1 MDSVRGKLVVD
12 TSVSI
17 DDAKKKLTELQAYLD
32 KLTVPKGLQDKFS
45 DLAKPMLKE
54 LDKIQDRL
62 SRGIETRGD
71 LGNFDK
77 SQRTLTS
84 LYEVLDGV
92 IKKIEEVGPA
102 LYENLSA
109 PEIENLKTQI
119 EGVRTSLT
127 SIGAATPQL
136 ETLQKKFGQ
145 TSNYSDALKNSVED
159 FVSALSGGD
168 MTAAQEALQKLGSY
182 AARYQGATTGNKK
195 GWVDAYQEATVAAQ
209 AYQNNIESLERQ
221 IESLQVDLEQQQK
234 TLQEEAARGFEQA
247 ADAARDSGSAMLEN
261 GAAVRESEMA
271 LQGITAQVDSFLS
284 RATSIATVS
293 GAFLLLKKA
302 VRSAYEDVKEL
313 DAAMNSIAVVTDF
326 TTQELWKQVDV
337 YAELAQKM
345 GVSLVGVYDVQKLYY
360 QQGRDAA
367 DVAILTA
374 ETLKFARIA
383 EMDYAE
389 ATDAMTVAINAFKLE
404 ASDASRVV
412 DVYSQ
417 LAARAAV
424 DQNELANAMSKVASM
439 AASVGMSLETTSA
452 FLAQIIESTRESA
465 ETSGTALKTVL
476 ARFGEV
482 KELIDTGKT
491 EGTTDEGEA
500 IDVNKIDTALKAIGV
515 RLTDE
520 QGQMRA
526 LDQVLI
532 ETAQKWDSLDSMT
545 QRYLATMAAGSR
557 QQSRFIA
564 LMSDSERLVSLLG
577 EAYNSAGAG
586 EKQYEKTQESLETKL
601 NNLHTAWTEFTT
613 SIADSNLIK
622 GAVDLLTQI
631 LNTANAITDAFGS
644 LSGAVKLAI
653 GSFALFKV
661 GQKGI
666 GALKN
671 QAVNVL
677 SALQGNVSPEDAVG
691 NTAKFAAKG
700 KEAAEA
706 FKAGFASVKDAVKF
720 NPVGDKKLWRE
731 AYAEGYEIGKKKIEG
746 QIEAEQQWQKVAS
759 TQQEVEWS
767 KETVRAYQQGMEE
780 GAAEEG
786 AKNATKRTIMA
797 AQDQYENSH
806 GLARVVYAYKLGFA
820 KGESEGRGFTAGL
833 AAGTKELGS
842 LIAKTAKQAW
852 GAISAFFGTAAGLLG
867 WVGIGVAI
875 GTAVAKL
882 VQYNSAEERA
892 ARNAEKIQKVIDE
905 INDQL
910 SEINQEI
917 SDLESKENLT
927 AAEKTRLN
935 YLKKQTEELEKQKKI
950 ESENLARNNLDV
962 RGKNKITTRREYNE
976 DTGDFGVVS
985 YSSKVE
991 SGEDRAAYYRQQGAD
1006 AEKAL
1011 ANLDVNAADY
1021 EDKYQRLKFIL
1032 EESNDEIQKD
1042 FDLLYENASY
1052 LSDEEMASFFRNAEY
1067 LGTSLE
1073 ALAQAAPDTYNEIGN
1088 LKDSGQLSAQAIEE
1102 LAKQNSTLA
1111 IYLAETKD
1119 GAEGLVKALNKAT
1132 TATKEFNKVQNYKDA
1147 AEEVKTMKK
1156 SINAV
1161 GDAIKSIYENGYADI
1176 DKISTI
1182 ANDEA
1187 FADLDSFENFLDII
1201 SSAGTNDIPQVT
1213 DAWETLLDEYMSSD
1227 GVLTGLN
1234 ENTKA
1239 LYLNM
1244 LKNSGVINAQEVVD
1258 NRLSLAQAQV
1268 AANSQDAA
1276 NAFNGQRLASI
1287 QVKEGLEELAAQYG
1301 TTSEA
1306 VAYFVVKQKIA
1317 NASALNTAAGR
1328 KELKLLM
1335 ESLGIAAE
1343 AIEKYNK
1350 YIVEGNRQNSL
1361 ASTYRLKENA
1371 AIASGNTALA
1381 ESYAAL
1387 AQSAENVAKSQFHW
1401 AQKGIESEL
1410 DKISTKVT
1418 VGAQVDPTQFKS
1430 STKSSSDTEKE
1441 IQKLSE
1447 LYNAKKRIAE
1457 IEEELADL
1465 EREREGLV
1473 DYDSILKNE
1482 EEYIRLLKEKK
1493 KATQQIINQN
1503 EQLRVEKLQQAD
1515 KAWAKYY
1522 NIDPNSHELKLT
1534 QAYYKAIVNP
1544 KASKTVAEMLN
1555 NFKDWVEEYDDIV
1568 ELSRDEENVLAET
1581 NNLLKERWELY
1592 RDNYIDIINEL
1603 ASFYEDAQQDIIDA
1617 QKDAYDEMK
1626 KLDDNYLE
1634 ELKKNIE
1641 ARRNARDRENSI
1653 QDITDKQ
1660 KRLNM
1665 LMRDTSGR
1673 NAGEIADLQK
1683 EIQDAQQDLIDED
1696 TDRLIE
1702 ALEAANEE
1710 QQDRWDEQIDL
1721 MEKQLEADKK
1731 NGEFI
1736 RMAEEEFAK
1745 GPQHVRDLF
1754 EEFYSASGQYSGAEI
1769 LKKMDE
1775 LVANLGTAFK
1785 YFNGENPME
1794 GTLGTS
1800 DTSTPGI
1807 SGAPANKGGG
1817 ASGGKGGTGGSNGTG
1832 KAYNAAV
1839 SRYGAAPTGKPNL
1852 KQGSSGNSV
1861 KWLQYFL
1868 NQAIG
1873 AGLNIDGKF
1882 GSKTYAALRQFQTK
1896 ANLKL
1901 KDGIVGPET
1910 AAAFKRYATGGYVD
1924 YTGPAWV
1931 DGSPTKPEAILS
1943 AKDTQNFIQLKQ
1955 LIATMVDRIGM
1966 NNSAFDLQ
1974 SATGNTCTIYVNV
1987 DQLASDYD
1995 VDDMVNRV
2003 KQEIMNSTS
2012 YRNINL
2018 INRRR

>member
-12 TSVSI
+12 TSISI

-45 DLAKPMLKE
+45 GLAKPMLKE

-62 SRGIETRGD
+62 NRGIETRGD

-119 EGVRTSLT
+119 EGIRTSLT

-145 TSNYSDALKNSVED
+145 TSNYSDALKNSVEN

-195 GWVDAYQEATVAAQ
+195 GWVDAYQEATVAVQ

-221 IESLQVDLEQQQK
+221 IESLQADLEQQKK
-234 TLQEEAARGFEQA
+234 TLQEEAAKGFEQA

-271 LQGITAQVDSFLS
+271 LQGITSQVDSFLS
-284 RATSIATVS
+284 RITSITTIS
-293 GAFLLLKKA
+293 GAFLLLKKS

-313 DAAMNSIAVVTDF
+313 DAAMNSIAIVTDF
-326 TTQELWKQVDV
+326 TTKELWKQVDV
-337 YAELAQKM
+337 YTKLAQEI

-367 DVAILTA
+367 DVATLTT

-424 DQNELANAMSKVASM
+424 NQNELANAMSKVASM

-452 FLAQIIESTRESA
+452 FLTKIIESTRESA

-482 KELIDTGKT
+482 KKLIDTGKT

-500 IDVNKIDTALKAIGV
+500 VDVNKIDTALKAIGV

-532 ETAQKWDSLDSMT
+532 ETAQKWDNLDSMT

-564 LMSDSERLVSLLG
+564 LMSDSERLVKLLG

-586 EKQYEKTQESLETKL
+586 ERQYEKTQESLETKL

-613 SIADSNLIK
+613 SITDSNLIK

-631 LNTANAITDAFGS
+631 LNTVNAITDAFGPF
-644 LSGAVKLAI
+644 SGAVKLAA

-671 QAVNVL
+671 QAVNIL

-720 NPVGDKKLWRE
+720 DPVGDKKLWRK
-731 AYAEGYEIGKKKIEG
+731 AYAEGYEIGKKRIEG

-767 KETVRAYQQGMEE
+767 KETVKAYQQGMEE

-786 AKNATKRTIMA
+786 AKNATMRTIMA

-806 GLARVVYAYKLGFA
+806 GLARIVYAYKLGFA
-820 KGESEGRGFTAGL
+820 KGENEGRGFTAGL

-842 LIAKTAKQAW
+842 LIAKIAKQAW
-852 GAISAFFGTAAGLLG
+852 GAISAFFGTTAGLLG

-875 GTAVAKL
+875 SAAVAKL
-882 VQYNSAEERA
+882 VQYNSAEEKS
-892 ARNAEKIQKVIDE
+892 ARNAEKIQEVLDG

-917 SDLESKENLT
+917 ADLESKENLT

-950 ESENLARNNLDV
+950 EAENLARNNLDV

-976 DTGDFGVVS
+976 DTGDFSVVS
-985 YSSKVE
+985 YSAKAE

-1052 LSDEEMASFFRNAEY
+1052 LNDEEMTSFFRDAEY

-1102 LAKQNSTLA
+1102 LAKQDSTLA

-1119 GAEGLVKALNKAT
+1119 GAEGLVRSLNKAT

-1176 DKISTI
+1176 DKISAI

-1201 SSAGTNDIPQVT
+1201 SSAGTNDIPKVT
-1213 DAWETLLDEYMSSD
+1213 NAWETLLNEYMSSD

-1244 LKNSGVINAQEVVD
+1244 LKNSGVINAQEVVT
-1258 NRLSLAQAQV
+1258 NRLALAEV
-1268 AANSQDAA
+1268 KLAAESEDVTKV
-1276 NAFNGQRLASI
+1276 FNGTNTTSKQVQDSLNTLA
-1287 QVKEGLEELAAQYG
+1287 KKYG
-1301 TTSEA
+1301 TTTEA
-1306 VAYFVVKQKIA
+1306 LGYFIVQNKIA
-1317 NASALNTAAGR
+1317 NAATLNTYASREELRLLLISLGVTTDAISAYYNNIERASNLRKKALTANSDDVAQSYRTAADNLEKAAKERIEKALNQ
-1328 KELKLLM
+1328 
-1335 ESLGIAAE
+1335 
-1343 AIEKYNK
+1343 
-1350 YIVEGNRQNSL
+1350 V
-1361 ASTYRLKENA
+1361 
-1371 AIASGNTALA
+1371 
-1381 ESYAAL
+1381 
-1387 AQSAENVAKSQFHW
+1387 
-1401 AQKGIESEL
+1401 
-1410 DKISTKVT
+1410 STKIT
-1418 VGAQVDPTQFKS
+1418 VGAQVNPTQFKS

-1465 EREREGLV
+1465 ERERDGLV

-1522 NIDPNSHELKLT
+1522 NIDPNSNELKLT

-1568 ELSRDEENVLAET
+1568 ELSREEENVLAET

-1603 ASFYEDAQQDIIDA
+1603 ASFYEDAQRDIIDA

-1626 KLDDNYLE
+1626 ELDDNYLE

-1673 NAGEIADLQK
+1673 NASEIADLQK
-1683 EIQDAQQDLIDED
+1683 EIQDAQQNLIDED
-1696 TDRLIE
+1696 TDRIIE

-1775 LVANLGTAFK
+1775 LVAKLGTAFK

-1794 GTLGTS
+1794 GALGTS

-1807 SGAPANKGGG
+1807 SGAPANKGGT
-1817 ASGGKGGTGGSNGTG
+1817 SGGKGGASGGGSSGTG

-1839 SRYGAAPTGKPNL
+1839 SKYGAAPTGKPNL

-1882 GSKTYAALRQFQTK
+1882 GSKTYAALRQFQNK

-1901 KDGIVGPET
+1901 IDGIVGPET

-1955 LIATMVDRIGM
+1955 LIAAMMDRIGM
-1966 NNSAFDLQ
+1966 NNSAFGLQ
-1974 SATGNTCTIYVNV
+1974 SAAGNTCTIYVNV

-1995 VDDMVNRV
+1995 VDDMINRV

>member
-234 TLQEEAARGFEQA
+234 TLQEEAAKGFEQA

-284 RATSIATVS
+284 RVTSIATVS
-293 GAFLLLKKA
+293 GAFLLLKKT

-367 DVAILTA
+367 DVATLTA

-452 FLAQIIESTRESA
+452 FLTQIIESTRESA

-482 KELIDTGKT
+482 KKLIDTGKT

-500 IDVNKIDTALKAIGV
+500 VDINKIDTALKAIGV

-613 SIADSNLIK
+613 SITDSNLIK

-631 LNTANAITDAFGS
+631 LNIANAITDAFGS
-644 LSGAVKLAI
+644 FSGAVKLAV

-671 QAVNVL
+671 QAVNIL

-720 NPVGDKKLWRE
+720 DPAGNKKLWRE

-797 AQDQYENSH
+797 AQEQYENSR

-820 KGESEGRGFTAGL
+820 KGENEGRGFTAGL
-833 AAGTKELGS
+833 AAGTKELGT
-842 LIAKTAKQAW
+842 LIKQRITGAVGIVRAVFSTAV
-852 GAISAFFGTAAGLLG
+852 GSLLG
-867 WVGIGVAI
+867 WTGIAVAI
-875 GTAVAKL
+875 GLIVAKIIEF
-882 VQYNSAEERA
+882 NSAEAVA

-962 RGKNKITTRREYNE
+962 REKNKITTRREYNE
-976 DTGDFGVVS
+976 DTGDFNVVS
-985 YSSKVE
+985 YSSKAN

-1052 LSDEEMASFFRNAEY
+1052 LTDEEMTSFFRNAEY

-1102 LAKQNSTLA
+1102 LAKQNSALA
-1111 IYLAETKD
+1111 IYLVETKD
-1119 GAEGLVKALNKAT
+1119 GAEGLVRALNKAT

-1234 ENTKA
+1234 KNTKA

-1244 LKNSGVINAQEVVD
+1244 LKNSGVINAQEVVT
-1258 NRLSLAQAQV
+1258 NRLALAEV
-1268 AANSQDAA
+1268 KLAAESEDVTKV
-1276 NAFNGQRLASI
+1276 FNGTNTSSKQVQDSLNALA
-1287 QVKEGLEELAAQYG
+1287 KKYG
-1301 TTSEA
+1301 TTTEA
-1306 VAYFVVKQKIA
+1306 LGYFIVQNKIA
-1317 NASALNTAAGR
+1317 NATTLNTYASREELRLLLISLGVTTDAISAYYNNIERASNLRKKALTANSDDVAQSYRTAADNLEKAAKERIEKALNQ
-1328 KELKLLM
+1328 
-1335 ESLGIAAE
+1335 
-1343 AIEKYNK
+1343 
-1350 YIVEGNRQNSL
+1350 V
-1361 ASTYRLKENA
+1361 
-1371 AIASGNTALA
+1371 
-1381 ESYAAL
+1381 
-1387 AQSAENVAKSQFHW
+1387 
-1401 AQKGIESEL
+1401 
-1410 DKISTKVT
+1410 STKVT
-1418 VGAQVDPTQFKS
+1418 VGAQVNPTQFKS

-1482 EEYIRLLKEKK
+1482 EKYIRLLKEKK

-1544 KASKTVAEMLN
+1544 KASKAVAEMLN

-1568 ELSRDEENVLAET
+1568 ELSREEENVLAET

-1603 ASFYEDAQQDIIDA
+1603 ASFYEDAQRDIIDA

-1702 ALEAANEE
+1702 ALEAANKE

-1807 SGAPANKGGG
+1807 SGAPANKGGTSGGRGG
-1817 ASGGKGGTGGSNGTG
+1817 ASGGGSNGTG

-1839 SRYGAAPTGKPNL
+1839 SKYGAAPTGKPNL

-1868 NQAIG
+1868 NQAVG

-1882 GSKTYAALRQFQTK
+1882 GSKTYAALRQFQNK

>member
-234 TLQEEAARGFEQA
+234 TLQEEAAKGFEQA

-367 DVAILTA
+367 DVATLTA

-452 FLAQIIESTRESA
+452 FLTQIIESTRESA

-482 KELIDTGKT
+482 KKLIDTGKT

-500 IDVNKIDTALKAIGV
+500 VDVNKIDTALKTIGV

-564 LMSDSERLVSLLG
+564 LMSDSERLVKLLG

-644 LSGAVKLAI
+644 LSGAVKLAV

-671 QAVNVL
+671 QAVNIL

-720 NPVGDKKLWRE
+720 DPAGNKKLWRE
-731 AYAEGYEIGKKKIEG
+731 AYAEGYEIGKKRIEG

-797 AQDQYENSH
+797 AQEQYENSR

-820 KGESEGRGFTAGL
+820 KGENEGRGFTAGL

-852 GAISAFFGTAAGLLG
+852 GGIQAFFGTAAGLLG

-875 GTAVAKL
+875 GAAVAKL
-882 VQYNSAEERA
+882 VQYNSAEEKA
-892 ARNAEKIQKVIDE
+892 ARNAEKIQDILDG

-962 RGKNKITTRREYNE
+962 REKNKITTRREYNE
-976 DTGDFGVVS
+976 NTGDFDIVS
-985 YSSKVE
+985 YSSKAE

-1052 LSDEEMASFFRNAEY
+1052 LTDEEMTSFFRNAEY

-1102 LAKQNSTLA
+1102 LAKQNSALA

-1244 LKNSGVINAQEVVD
+1244 LKNSGVINAQEVVT
-1258 NRLSLAQAQV
+1258 NRLALAEV
-1268 AANSQDAA
+1268 KLAAESEDVTKV
-1276 NAFNGQRLASI
+1276 FNGTNTTSKQVQDSLNALA
-1287 QVKEGLEELAAQYG
+1287 KKYG
-1301 TTSEA
+1301 TTTEA
-1306 VAYFVVKQKIA
+1306 LGYFIVQNKIVNATTLNTYASREELRLLLISLGVTTDAISAYYNNIERASNLRKKALTANSDDVAQSYRTAADNLEKAAKERIEK
-1317 NASALNTAAGR
+1317 ALNQ
-1328 KELKLLM
+1328 
-1335 ESLGIAAE
+1335 
-1343 AIEKYNK
+1343 
-1350 YIVEGNRQNSL
+1350 V
-1361 ASTYRLKENA
+1361 
-1371 AIASGNTALA
+1371 
-1381 ESYAAL
+1381 
-1387 AQSAENVAKSQFHW
+1387 
-1401 AQKGIESEL
+1401 
-1410 DKISTKVT
+1410 STKVT
-1418 VGAQVDPTQFKS
+1418 VGAQVNPTQFKS

-1544 KASKTVAEMLN
+1544 KASKAVAEMLN

-1568 ELSRDEENVLAET
+1568 ELSREEENVLAET

-1603 ASFYEDAQQDIIDA
+1603 ASFYEDAQRDIIDA

-1673 NAGEIADLQK
+1673 NASEIADLQK

-1710 QQDRWDEQIDL
+1710 QQERWDEQIDL

-1807 SGAPANKGGG
+1807 SGAPANKGGTSGGRGG
-1817 ASGGKGGTGGSNGTG
+1817 ASGGGSNGTG

-1839 SRYGAAPTGKPNL
+1839 SKYGAAPTGKPNL

-1868 NQAIG
+1868 NQAVG

-1882 GSKTYAALRQFQTK
+1882 GSKTYAALRQFQNK

>member
-12 TSVSI
+12 TSISI

-62 SRGIETRGD
+62 NRGIETRGD

-109 PEIENLKTQI
+109 PEIENLRTQI
-119 EGVRTSLT
+119 EGIRASLT

-145 TSNYSDALKNSVED
+145 TSNYSDALKKSVED

-195 GWVDAYQEATVAAQ
+195 GWVDAYQEATVAVQ

-221 IESLQVDLEQQQK
+221 IESLQADLEQQKK
-234 TLQEEAARGFEQA
+234 TLQEEAAKGFEQA

-271 LQGITAQVDSFLS
+271 LQGITSQVDSFLS
-284 RATSIATVS
+284 RITSITTIS
-293 GAFLLLKKA
+293 GAFLLLKKS

-313 DAAMNSIAVVTDF
+313 DAAMNSIAIVTDF
-326 TTQELWKQVDV
+326 TTKELWKQVDV
-337 YAELAQKM
+337 YTKLAQEI

-367 DVAILTA
+367 DVATLTT

-424 DQNELANAMSKVASM
+424 NQNELANAMSKVASM

-452 FLAQIIESTRESA
+452 FLTKIIESTRESA

-482 KELIDTGKT
+482 KKLIDTGKT

-500 IDVNKIDTALKAIGV
+500 VDVNKIDTALKAIGV

-564 LMSDSERLVSLLG
+564 LMSDSERLAKLLG

-613 SIADSNLIK
+613 SITDSNLIK

-631 LNTANAITDAFGS
+631 LNTVNAITDAFGP
-644 LSGAVKLAI
+644 LSGAVKLAA

-671 QAVNVL
+671 QAVNIL

-746 QIEAEQQWQKVAS
+746 QIEAERQWQKVAS

-780 GAAEEG
+780 GAVEEG
-786 AKNATKRTIMA
+786 TKNATKRTIMA
-797 AQDQYENSH
+797 AQEQYENSR
-806 GLARVVYAYKLGFA
+806 GMARVVYAYKLGFA
-820 KGESEGRGFTAGL
+820 KGENEGRGFTAGL

-842 LIAKTAKQAW
+842 LIAKIAKQAW
-852 GAISAFFGTAAGLLG
+852 GGIQAFFGTAAGLLG

-875 GTAVAKL
+875 SAAVAKL
-882 VQYNSAEERA
+882 VQYNSAEEKA
-892 ARNAEKIQKVIDE
+892 ARNAEKIQEVLDG

-917 SDLESKENLT
+917 ADLEGKEKLT

-976 DTGDFGVVS
+976 DTGDFSVVS
-985 YSSKVE
+985 YSSKAE

-1052 LSDEEMASFFRNAEY
+1052 LNDEEMTSFFRDAEY

-1073 ALAQAAPDTYNEIGN
+1073 ALAQAAPDTYNEIVN

-1102 LAKQNSTLA
+1102 LAKQDSTLA

-1119 GAEGLVKALNKAT
+1119 GAEGLVRSLNKAT

-1176 DKISTI
+1176 DKISAI

-1201 SSAGTNDIPQVT
+1201 SSAGTNDIPKVT

-1244 LKNSGVINAQEVVD
+1244 LKNSGVINAQEVVT
-1258 NRLSLAQAQV
+1258 NRLALAEV
-1268 AANSQDAA
+1268 KLAAESEDVTKV
-1276 NAFNGQRLASI
+1276 FNGTNTTSKQVQDSLNALA
-1287 QVKEGLEELAAQYG
+1287 KKYG
-1301 TTSEA
+1301 TTTEA
-1306 VAYFVVKQKIA
+1306 LGYFIVQNKIA
-1317 NASALNTAAGR
+1317 NATTLNTYASREELRLLLISLGVTTDAISAYYNNIERASNLRKKALTANSDDVAQSYRTAADNLEKAAKERIEKALNQ
-1328 KELKLLM
+1328 
-1335 ESLGIAAE
+1335 
-1343 AIEKYNK
+1343 
-1350 YIVEGNRQNSL
+1350 V
-1361 ASTYRLKENA
+1361 
-1371 AIASGNTALA
+1371 
-1381 ESYAAL
+1381 
-1387 AQSAENVAKSQFHW
+1387 
-1401 AQKGIESEL
+1401 
-1410 DKISTKVT
+1410 STKVT
-1418 VGAQVDPTQFKS
+1418 VGAQVNPTQFKS

-1465 EREREGLV
+1465 ERERDGLV
-1473 DYDSILKNE
+1473 DYNSILKNE

-1568 ELSRDEENVLAET
+1568 ELSREEENVLAET

-1626 KLDDNYLE
+1626 ELDDNYLE

-1673 NAGEIADLQK
+1673 NASEIADLQK

-1721 MEKQLEADKK
+1721 MEKQLEAGKK

-1736 RMAEEEFAK
+1736 RMAEEEFAR

-1775 LVANLGTAFK
+1775 LVAKLGTAFK

-1794 GTLGTS
+1794 GALGTS

-1807 SGAPANKGGG
+1807 SGAPANKGGTSGDKGG
-1817 ASGGKGGTGGSNGTG
+1817 ASGGGSSGTG

-1839 SRYGAAPTGKPNL
+1839 SKYGAAPTGKPNL

-1882 GSKTYAALRQFQTK
+1882 GSKTYAALRQFQNK

-1901 KDGIVGPET
+1901 IDGIVGPET

-1955 LIATMVDRIGM
+1955 LIAAMMDRIGM
-1966 NNSAFDLQ
+1966 NNSAFGLQ
-1974 SATGNTCTIYVNV
+1974 SAAGNTCTIYVNV

>member
-234 TLQEEAARGFEQA
+234 TLQEEAAKGFEQA

-367 DVAILTA
+367 DVATLTA

-452 FLAQIIESTRESA
+452 FLTQIIESTRESA

-482 KELIDTGKT
+482 KKLIDTGKT

-500 IDVNKIDTALKAIGV
+500 VDVNKIDTALKTIGV

-564 LMSDSERLVSLLG
+564 LMSDSERLVKLLG

-644 LSGAVKLAI
+644 LSGAVKLAV

-671 QAVNVL
+671 QAVNIL

-720 NPVGDKKLWRE
+720 DPAGNKKLWRE
-731 AYAEGYEIGKKKIEG
+731 AYAEGYEIGKKRIEG

-797 AQDQYENSH
+797 AQEQYENSR

-820 KGESEGRGFTAGL
+820 KGENEGRGFTAGL

-852 GAISAFFGTAAGLLG
+852 GGIQAFFGTAAGLLG

-875 GTAVAKL
+875 GAAVAKL
-882 VQYNSAEERA
+882 VQYNSAEEKA
-892 ARNAEKIQKVIDE
+892 ARNAEKIQDILDG

-962 RGKNKITTRREYNE
+962 REKNKITTRREYNE
-976 DTGDFGVVS
+976 NTGDFDIVS
-985 YSSKVE
+985 YSSKAE

-1052 LSDEEMASFFRNAEY
+1052 LTDEEMTSFFRNAEY

-1102 LAKQNSTLA
+1102 LAKQNSALA

-1244 LKNSGVINAQEVVD
+1244 LKNSGVINAQEVVT
-1258 NRLSLAQAQV
+1258 NRLALAEV
-1268 AANSQDAA
+1268 KLAAESEDVTKV
-1276 NAFNGQRLASI
+1276 FNGTNTTSKQVQDSLNALA
-1287 QVKEGLEELAAQYG
+1287 KKYG
-1301 TTSEA
+1301 TTTEA
-1306 VAYFVVKQKIA
+1306 LGYFIVQNKIA
-1317 NASALNTAAGR
+1317 NATTLNTYASREELRLLLISLGVTTDAISAYYNNIERASNLRKKALTANSDDVAQSYRTAADNLEKAAKERIEKALNQ
-1328 KELKLLM
+1328 
-1335 ESLGIAAE
+1335 
-1343 AIEKYNK
+1343 
-1350 YIVEGNRQNSL
+1350 V
-1361 ASTYRLKENA
+1361 
-1371 AIASGNTALA
+1371 
-1381 ESYAAL
+1381 
-1387 AQSAENVAKSQFHW
+1387 
-1401 AQKGIESEL
+1401 
-1410 DKISTKVT
+1410 STKVT
-1418 VGAQVDPTQFKS
+1418 VGAQVNPTQFKS

-1544 KASKTVAEMLN
+1544 KASKAVAEMLN

-1568 ELSRDEENVLAET
+1568 ELSREEENVLAET

-1603 ASFYEDAQQDIIDA
+1603 ASFYEDAQRDIIDA

-1673 NAGEIADLQK
+1673 NASEIADLQK

-1710 QQDRWDEQIDL
+1710 QQERWDEQIDL

-1807 SGAPANKGGG
+1807 SGAPANKGGTSGGRGG
-1817 ASGGKGGTGGSNGTG
+1817 ASGGGSNGTG

-1839 SRYGAAPTGKPNL
+1839 SKYGAAPTGKPNL

-1868 NQAIG
+1868 NQAVG

-1882 GSKTYAALRQFQTK
+1882 GSKTYAALRQFQNK

>member
-92 IKKIEEVGPA
+92 IKKIEEVGPT

-234 TLQEEAARGFEQA
+234 TLQEEAAKGFEQA

-367 DVAILTA
+367 DVATLTA

-452 FLAQIIESTRESA
+452 FLTQIIESTRESA

-482 KELIDTGKT
+482 KKLIDTGKT

-500 IDVNKIDTALKAIGV
+500 VDVNKIDTALKAIGV

-564 LMSDSERLVSLLG
+564 LMSDSERLVKLLG

-644 LSGAVKLAI
+644 LSGAVKLAV

-671 QAVNVL
+671 QAVNIL

-720 NPVGDKKLWRE
+720 DSAGNKKLWRE

-797 AQDQYENSH
+797 AQEQYENSR

-820 KGESEGRGFTAGL
+820 KGENEGRGFTAGL

-852 GAISAFFGTAAGLLG
+852 GGIQAFFGTAAGLLG

-875 GTAVAKL
+875 SVAVAKL

-892 ARNAEKIQKVIDE
+892 ARNAKKIQDVLDG

-962 RGKNKITTRREYNE
+962 REKNKITTRREYNE
-976 DTGDFGVVS
+976 NTGDFNVVS
-985 YSSKVE
+985 YSSKAN

-1052 LSDEEMASFFRNAEY
+1052 LTDEEMTSFFRNAEY

-1102 LAKQNSTLA
+1102 LAKQNSALA

-1119 GAEGLVKALNKAT
+1119 GAEGLVRALNKAT

-1244 LKNSGVINAQEVVD
+1244 LKNSGVINAQEVVT
-1258 NRLSLAQAQV
+1258 NRLALAEV
-1268 AANSQDAA
+1268 KLAAESEDVTKV
-1276 NAFNGQRLASI
+1276 FNGTNTSSKQVQDSLNALA
-1287 QVKEGLEELAAQYG
+1287 KKYG
-1301 TTSEA
+1301 TTTEA
-1306 VAYFVVKQKIA
+1306 LGYFIVQNKIA
-1317 NASALNTAAGR
+1317 NATTLNTYASREELRLLLISLGVTTDAISAYYNNIERASNLRKKALTANSDDVAQSYRTAADNLEKAAKERIEKALNQ
-1328 KELKLLM
+1328 
-1335 ESLGIAAE
+1335 
-1343 AIEKYNK
+1343 
-1350 YIVEGNRQNSL
+1350 V
-1361 ASTYRLKENA
+1361 
-1371 AIASGNTALA
+1371 
-1381 ESYAAL
+1381 
-1387 AQSAENVAKSQFHW
+1387 
-1401 AQKGIESEL
+1401 
-1410 DKISTKVT
+1410 STKVT
-1418 VGAQVDPTQFKS
+1418 VGAQVNPTQFKS

-1447 LYNAKKRIAE
+1447 LYNVKKRIAE

-1544 KASKTVAEMLN
+1544 KASKAVAEMLN

-1568 ELSRDEENVLAET
+1568 ELSREEENVLAET

-1603 ASFYEDAQQDIIDA
+1603 ASFYEDAQRDIIDA

-1702 ALEAANEE
+1702 ALEAANKE

-1807 SGAPANKGGG
+1807 SGAPANKGGTSGGRGG
-1817 ASGGKGGTGGSNGTG
+1817 ASGGGSNGTG

-1839 SRYGAAPTGKPNL
+1839 SKYGAAPTGKPNL

-1868 NQAIG
+1868 NQAVG

-1882 GSKTYAALRQFQTK
+1882 GSKTYAALRQFQNK

>member
-92 IKKIEEVGPA
+92 IKKIEEVGPT

-221 IESLQVDLEQQQK
+221 IESLQIDLEQQQK
-234 TLQEEAARGFEQA
+234 TLQEEAAKGFEQA

-367 DVAILTA
+367 DVATLTA

-452 FLAQIIESTRESA
+452 FLTQIIESTRESA

-482 KELIDTGKT
+482 KKLIDTGKT

-500 IDVNKIDTALKAIGV
+500 VDVNKIDTALKAIGV

-564 LMSDSERLVSLLG
+564 LMSDSERLVKLLG

-644 LSGAVKLAI
+644 LSGAVKLAV

-671 QAVNVL
+671 QAVNIL

-720 NPVGDKKLWRE
+720 DSAGNKKLWRE

-797 AQDQYENSH
+797 AQEQYENSR

-820 KGESEGRGFTAGL
+820 KGENEGRGFTAGL

-852 GAISAFFGTAAGLLG
+852 GGIQAFFGTAAGLLG

-875 GTAVAKL
+875 SVAVAKL

-892 ARNAEKIQKVIDE
+892 ARNAKKIQDVLDG

-962 RGKNKITTRREYNE
+962 REKNKITTRREYNE
-976 DTGDFGVVS
+976 DTGDFNVVS
-985 YSSKVE
+985 YSSKAN

-1052 LSDEEMASFFRNAEY
+1052 LTDEEMTSFFRNAEY

-1102 LAKQNSTLA
+1102 LAKQNSALA

-1119 GAEGLVKALNKAT
+1119 GAEGLVRALNKAT

-1234 ENTKA
+1234 KNTKA

-1244 LKNSGVINAQEVVD
+1244 LKNSGVINAQEVVT
-1258 NRLSLAQAQV
+1258 NRLALAEV
-1268 AANSQDAA
+1268 KLAAESEDVTKV
-1276 NAFNGQRLASI
+1276 FNGTNTSSKQVQDSLNALA
-1287 QVKEGLEELAAQYG
+1287 KKYG
-1301 TTSEA
+1301 TTTEA
-1306 VAYFVVKQKIA
+1306 LGYFIVQNKIA
-1317 NASALNTAAGR
+1317 NATTLNTYASREELRLLLISLGVTTDTISAYYNNIERASNLRKKALTANSDDVAQSYRTAADNLEKAAKERIEKALNQ
-1328 KELKLLM
+1328 
-1335 ESLGIAAE
+1335 
-1343 AIEKYNK
+1343 
-1350 YIVEGNRQNSL
+1350 V
-1361 ASTYRLKENA
+1361 
-1371 AIASGNTALA
+1371 
-1381 ESYAAL
+1381 
-1387 AQSAENVAKSQFHW
+1387 
-1401 AQKGIESEL
+1401 
-1410 DKISTKVT
+1410 STKVT

-1544 KASKTVAEMLN
+1544 KASKAVAEMLN

-1568 ELSRDEENVLAET
+1568 ELSREEENVLAET

-1603 ASFYEDAQQDIIDA
+1603 ASFYEDAQRDIIDA

-1702 ALEAANEE
+1702 ALEAANKE

-1807 SGAPANKGGG
+1807 SGAPANKGGTSGGRGG
-1817 ASGGKGGTGGSNGTG
+1817 ASGGGSNGTG

-1839 SRYGAAPTGKPNL
+1839 SKYGAAPTGKPNL

-1868 NQAIG
+1868 NQAVG

-1882 GSKTYAALRQFQTK
+1882 GSKTYAALRQFQNK

>member
-1 MDSVRGKLVVD
+1 
-12 TSVSI
+12 
-17 DDAKKKLTELQAYLD
+17 
-32 KLTVPKGLQDKFS
+32 
-45 DLAKPMLKE
+45 
-54 LDKIQDRL
+54 
-62 SRGIETRGD
+62 
-71 LGNFDK
+71 
-77 SQRTLTS
+77 
-84 LYEVLDGV
+84 
-92 IKKIEEVGPA
+92 
-102 LYENLSA
+102 
-109 PEIENLKTQI
+109 
-119 EGVRTSLT
+119 
-127 SIGAATPQL
+127 
-136 ETLQKKFGQ
+136 
-145 TSNYSDALKNSVED
+145 
-159 FVSALSGGD
+159 
-168 MTAAQEALQKLGSY
+168 
-182 AARYQGATTGNKK
+182 
-195 GWVDAYQEATVAAQ
+195 
-209 AYQNNIESLERQ
+209 
-221 IESLQVDLEQQQK
+221 
-234 TLQEEAARGFEQA
+234 
-247 ADAARDSGSAMLEN
+247 
-261 GAAVRESEMA
+261 
-271 LQGITAQVDSFLS
+271 
-284 RATSIATVS
+284 
-293 GAFLLLKKA
+293 
-302 VRSAYEDVKEL
+302 
-313 DAAMNSIAVVTDF
+313 
-326 TTQELWKQVDV
+326 
-337 YAELAQKM
+337 
-345 GVSLVGVYDVQKLYY
+345 
-360 QQGRDAA
+360 
-367 DVAILTA
+367 
-374 ETLKFARIA
+374 
-383 EMDYAE
+383 
-389 ATDAMTVAINAFKLE
+389 
-404 ASDASRVV
+404 
-412 DVYSQ
+412 
-417 LAARAAV
+417 
-424 DQNELANAMSKVASM
+424 
-439 AASVGMSLETTSA
+439 
-452 FLAQIIESTRESA
+452 
-465 ETSGTALKTVL
+465 
-476 ARFGEV
+476 
-482 KELIDTGKT
+482 
-491 EGTTDEGEA
+491 
-500 IDVNKIDTALKAIGV
+500 
-515 RLTDE
+515 
-520 QGQMRA
+520 
-526 LDQVLI
+526 
-532 ETAQKWDSLDSMT
+532 
-545 QRYLATMAAGSR
+545 
-557 QQSRFIA
+557 
-564 LMSDSERLVSLLG
+564 MSDSERLVNLLG

-586 EKQYEKTQESLETKL
+586 ERQYEKTQESLETKL
-601 NNLHTAWTEFTT
+601 NNLRTAWTEFTT

-631 LNTANAITDAFGS
+631 LNTVNAITDAFGPF
-644 LSGAVKLAI
+644 SGAVKLAA

-671 QAVNVL
+671 QAVNIL

-720 NPVGDKKLWRE
+720 DPVGDKKLWRE
-731 AYAEGYEIGKKKIEG
+731 AYAEGYEIGKKRIKG
-746 QIEAEQQWQKVAS
+746 QIEAERQWQKVAS

-797 AQDQYENSH
+797 AQEQYENSR
-806 GLARVVYAYKLGFA
+806 GMARVVYAYKLGFA
-820 KGESEGRGFTAGL
+820 KGENEGKGFTAGL
-833 AAGTKELGS
+833 AAGTKELGT
-842 LIAKTAKQAW
+842 LIKQKITDAIGIVRAVFSTAV
-852 GAISAFFGTAAGLLG
+852 GSLLG
-867 WVGIGVAI
+867 WTGIAVVI
-875 GTAVAKL
+875 ELIVAKIIKA
-882 VQYNSAEERA
+882 NSAEAVA

-962 RGKNKITTRREYNE
+962 REKNKITTRREYNE
-976 DTGDFGVVS
+976 DTGDFDVVS
-985 YSSKVE
+985 YSSKAK

-1052 LSDEEMASFFRNAEY
+1052 LTDEEITSFFRNAEY

-1102 LAKQNSTLA
+1102 LAKQDSTLA

-1119 GAEGLVKALNKAT
+1119 GAEGLVRALNKAT

-1176 DKISTI
+1176 DKISAI

-1201 SSAGTNDIPQVT
+1201 SSAGTNDIPKVT
-1213 DAWETLLDEYMSSD
+1213 NAWETLLDEYMSSD

-1244 LKNSGVINAQEVVD
+1244 LKNSGVINAQEVVT
-1258 NRLSLAQAQV
+1258 NRLALAEV
-1268 AANSQDAA
+1268 KLAAESEDVTKV
-1276 NAFNGQRLASI
+1276 FNGTNTTSKQVQDSLNALA
-1287 QVKEGLEELAAQYG
+1287 KKYG
-1301 TTSEA
+1301 TTTEA
-1306 VAYFVVKQKIA
+1306 LGYFIVQNKIA
-1317 NASALNTAAGR
+1317 NAATLNTYASREELRLLLISLGVTTDAISAYYNNIERASNLRKKALTANSDDVAQSYRTAADNLEKAAKERIEKALNQ
-1328 KELKLLM
+1328 
-1335 ESLGIAAE
+1335 
-1343 AIEKYNK
+1343 
-1350 YIVEGNRQNSL
+1350 V
-1361 ASTYRLKENA
+1361 
-1371 AIASGNTALA
+1371 
-1381 ESYAAL
+1381 
-1387 AQSAENVAKSQFHW
+1387 
-1401 AQKGIESEL
+1401 
-1410 DKISTKVT
+1410 STKIT
-1418 VGAQVDPTQFKS
+1418 VGAQVNPTQFKS

-1465 EREREGLV
+1465 ERERDGLV

-1568 ELSRDEENVLAET
+1568 ELSRDEENILAET

-1603 ASFYEDAQQDIIDA
+1603 ASFYEDAQQDIIEA

-1673 NAGEIADLQK
+1673 NASEIADLQK
-1683 EIQDAQQDLIDED
+1683 EIQDAQQSLIDED

-1775 LVANLGTAFK
+1775 LVAKLGTAFK

-1794 GTLGTS
+1794 GALGTS

-1807 SGAPANKGGG
+1807 SGAPANKGGT
-1817 ASGGKGGTGGSNGTG
+1817 SGGKGGASGGGSSGTG

-1839 SRYGAAPTGKPNL
+1839 SKYGAAPTGKPNL

-1882 GSKTYAALRQFQTK
+1882 GSKTYAALRQFQNR

-1901 KDGIVGPET
+1901 IDGIVGPET

-1955 LIATMVDRIGM
+1955 LIAAMMDRIGM
-1966 NNSAFDLQ
+1966 NNSAFGLQ
-1974 SATGNTCTIYVNV
+1974 SAAGNTCTIYVNV

>member
-234 TLQEEAARGFEQA
+234 TLQEEAAKGFEQA

-367 DVAILTA
+367 DVATLTA

-452 FLAQIIESTRESA
+452 FLTQIIESTRESA

-482 KELIDTGKT
+482 KKLIDTGKT

-500 IDVNKIDTALKAIGV
+500 VDVNKIDTALKTIGV

-564 LMSDSERLVSLLG
+564 LMSDSERLVKLLG

-644 LSGAVKLAI
+644 LSGAVKLAV

-671 QAVNVL
+671 QAVNIL

-720 NPVGDKKLWRE
+720 DPAGNKKLWRE

-797 AQDQYENSH
+797 AQEQYENSR

-820 KGESEGRGFTAGL
+820 KGENEGRGFTAGL

-852 GAISAFFGTAAGLLG
+852 GGIQAFFGTAAGLLG

-875 GTAVAKL
+875 SVAVAKL

-892 ARNAEKIQKVIDE
+892 ARNAKKIQDVLDG

-935 YLKKQTEELEKQKKI
+935 YLKKQTEELERQKEI

-962 RGKNKITTRREYNE
+962 REKNKITTRREYNE
-976 DTGDFGVVS
+976 NTGDFNVVS
-985 YSSKVE
+985 YSSKAE

-1052 LSDEEMASFFRNAEY
+1052 LTDEEMTSFFRNAEY

-1102 LAKQNSTLA
+1102 LAKQNSALA
-1111 IYLAETKD
+1111 IYLTETED
-1119 GAEGLVKALNKAT
+1119 GAEGLVRALNKAT

-1234 ENTKA
+1234 KNTKA

-1244 LKNSGVINAQEVVD
+1244 LKNSGVINAQEVVT
-1258 NRLSLAQAQV
+1258 NRLALAEV
-1268 AANSQDAA
+1268 KLAAESEDVTKV
-1276 NAFNGQRLASI
+1276 FNGTNTSSKQVQDSLNALA
-1287 QVKEGLEELAAQYG
+1287 KKYG
-1301 TTSEA
+1301 TTTEA
-1306 VAYFVVKQKIA
+1306 LGYFIVQNKIA
-1317 NASALNTAAGR
+1317 NATTLNTYASREELRLLLISLGVTTDAISAYYNNIERASNLRKKALTANSDDVAQSYRTAADNLEKAAKERIEKALNQ
-1328 KELKLLM
+1328 
-1335 ESLGIAAE
+1335 
-1343 AIEKYNK
+1343 
-1350 YIVEGNRQNSL
+1350 V
-1361 ASTYRLKENA
+1361 
-1371 AIASGNTALA
+1371 
-1381 ESYAAL
+1381 
-1387 AQSAENVAKSQFHW
+1387 
-1401 AQKGIESEL
+1401 
-1410 DKISTKVT
+1410 STKVT
-1418 VGAQVDPTQFKS
+1418 VGAQVNPTQFKS

-1522 NIDPNSHELKLT
+1522 NIDPNSHELRLT

-1544 KASKTVAEMLN
+1544 KASKAVAEMLN

-1568 ELSRDEENVLAET
+1568 ELSREEENVLAET

-1603 ASFYEDAQQDIIDA
+1603 ASFYEDAQRDIIDA

-1702 ALEAANEE
+1702 ALEAANKE

-1736 RMAEEEFAK
+1736 RMVEEEFAK

-1807 SGAPANKGGG
+1807 SGAPANKGGTSGGRGG
-1817 ASGGKGGTGGSNGTG
+1817 ASGGGSNGTG

-1839 SRYGAAPTGKPNL
+1839 SKYGAAPTGKPNL

-1868 NQAIG
+1868 NQAVG

-1882 GSKTYAALRQFQTK
+1882 GSKTYAALRQFQNK

>member
-1 MDSVRGKLVVD
+1 
-12 TSVSI
+12 
-17 DDAKKKLTELQAYLD
+17 
-32 KLTVPKGLQDKFS
+32 
-45 DLAKPMLKE
+45 
-54 LDKIQDRL
+54 
-62 SRGIETRGD
+62 
-71 LGNFDK
+71 
-77 SQRTLTS
+77 
-84 LYEVLDGV
+84 
-92 IKKIEEVGPA
+92 
-102 LYENLSA
+102 
-109 PEIENLKTQI
+109 
-119 EGVRTSLT
+119 
-127 SIGAATPQL
+127 
-136 ETLQKKFGQ
+136 
-145 TSNYSDALKNSVED
+145 
-159 FVSALSGGD
+159 
-168 MTAAQEALQKLGSY
+168 
-182 AARYQGATTGNKK
+182 
-195 GWVDAYQEATVAAQ
+195 
-209 AYQNNIESLERQ
+209 
-221 IESLQVDLEQQQK
+221 
-234 TLQEEAARGFEQA
+234 
-247 ADAARDSGSAMLEN
+247 
-261 GAAVRESEMA
+261 
-271 LQGITAQVDSFLS
+271 
-284 RATSIATVS
+284 
-293 GAFLLLKKA
+293 
-302 VRSAYEDVKEL
+302 
-313 DAAMNSIAVVTDF
+313 
-326 TTQELWKQVDV
+326 
-337 YAELAQKM
+337 
-345 GVSLVGVYDVQKLYY
+345 
-360 QQGRDAA
+360 
-367 DVAILTA
+367 
-374 ETLKFARIA
+374 
-383 EMDYAE
+383 
-389 ATDAMTVAINAFKLE
+389 
-404 ASDASRVV
+404 
-412 DVYSQ
+412 
-417 LAARAAV
+417 
-424 DQNELANAMSKVASM
+424 
-439 AASVGMSLETTSA
+439 
-452 FLAQIIESTRESA
+452 
-465 ETSGTALKTVL
+465 
-476 ARFGEV
+476 
-482 KELIDTGKT
+482 
-491 EGTTDEGEA
+491 
-500 IDVNKIDTALKAIGV
+500 
-515 RLTDE
+515 
-520 QGQMRA
+520 
-526 LDQVLI
+526 
-532 ETAQKWDSLDSMT
+532 
-545 QRYLATMAAGSR
+545 
-557 QQSRFIA
+557 
-564 LMSDSERLVSLLG
+564 MSDSERLAKLLG

-613 SIADSNLIK
+613 SITDSNLIK

-631 LNTANAITDAFGS
+631 LNTVNAITDAFGPF
-644 LSGAVKLAI
+644 SGAVKLAA

-671 QAVNVL
+671 QAVNIL
-677 SALQGNVSPEDAVG
+677 SALQGNVSPEDAIG

-731 AYAEGYEIGKKKIEG
+731 AYAEGYEIGKKRIEG
-746 QIEAEQQWQKVAS
+746 QIEAERQWQKVAS

-797 AQDQYENSH
+797 AQEQYENSR

-820 KGESEGRGFTAGL
+820 KGENEGRGFTAGL

-842 LIAKTAKQAW
+842 LIAKIAKQAW
-852 GAISAFFGTAAGLLG
+852 GGIQAFFGTAAGLLG

-875 GTAVAKL
+875 SAAVAKL
-882 VQYNSAEERA
+882 VQYNSAEEKA
-892 ARNAEKIQKVIDE
+892 ARNAEKIQEVLDG

-917 SDLESKENLT
+917 ADLEGKEKLT

-985 YSSKVE
+985 YSSKVK
-991 SGEDRAAYYRQQGAD
+991 SGEDRVAYYRQQGAD

-1011 ANLDVNAADY
+1011 ANLDINAADY

-1052 LSDEEMASFFRNAEY
+1052 LTDEEMTSFFRNAEY

-1102 LAKQNSTLA
+1102 LAKQNSALA

-1119 GAEGLVKALNKAT
+1119 GAEGLVRALNKAT

-1156 SINAV
+1156 SISAV

-1201 SSAGTNDIPQVT
+1201 SSAGTNDIPKVT
-1213 DAWETLLDEYMSSD
+1213 NAWETLLDEYMSSD

-1244 LKNSGVINAQEVVD
+1244 LKNSGVINAQEVVT
-1258 NRLSLAQAQV
+1258 NRLALAEV
-1268 AANSQDAA
+1268 KLAAESEDVTKV
-1276 NAFNGQRLASI
+1276 FNGTNTTSKQVQDSLNALA
-1287 QVKEGLEELAAQYG
+1287 KKCG
-1301 TTSEA
+1301 TTTEA
-1306 VAYFVVKQKIA
+1306 LGYFIVQNKIA
-1317 NASALNTAAGR
+1317 NATTLNTYASREELRLLLISLGVTTDAISAYYNNIERASNLRKKALTANSDDVAQSYRTAADNLEKAAKERIEKALNQ
-1328 KELKLLM
+1328 
-1335 ESLGIAAE
+1335 
-1343 AIEKYNK
+1343 
-1350 YIVEGNRQNSL
+1350 V
-1361 ASTYRLKENA
+1361 
-1371 AIASGNTALA
+1371 
-1381 ESYAAL
+1381 
-1387 AQSAENVAKSQFHW
+1387 
-1401 AQKGIESEL
+1401 
-1410 DKISTKVT
+1410 STKVT
-1418 VGAQVDPTQFKS
+1418 VGAQVNPTQFKP

-1568 ELSRDEENVLAET
+1568 ELSREEENVLAET

-1603 ASFYEDAQQDIIDA
+1603 ASFYEDAQRDIIDA

-1626 KLDDNYLE
+1626 ELDDNYLE

-1673 NAGEIADLQK
+1673 NASEIADLQK

-1754 EEFYSASGQYSGAEI
+1754 EEFYSTSGQYSGAEI

-1775 LVANLGTAFK
+1775 LVAKLGTAFK

-1794 GTLGTS
+1794 GALGTS

-1807 SGAPANKGGG
+1807 SGAPANKGGT
-1817 ASGGKGGTGGSNGTG
+1817 SGGKGGASGGGSSGTG

-1839 SRYGAAPTGKPNL
+1839 SKYGAAPTGKPNL

-1882 GSKTYAALRQFQTK
+1882 GSKTYAALQQFQNK

-1901 KDGIVGPET
+1901 IDGIVGPET

-1955 LIATMVDRIGM
+1955 LIAAMMDRIGM
-1966 NNSAFDLQ
+1966 NNSAFGLQ
-1974 SATGNTCTIYVNV
+1974 SAAGNTCTIYVNV

>member
-12 TSVSI
+12 TSISI

-62 SRGIETRGD
+62 NRGIETRGD

-92 IKKIEEVGPA
+92 IKKIEEVGSA

-119 EGVRTSLT
+119 EGIRASLT

-145 TSNYSDALKNSVED
+145 TSNYSDALKKSVED

-195 GWVDAYQEATVAAQ
+195 GWVDAYQEATVAVQ

-221 IESLQVDLEQQQK
+221 IESLQADLEQQKK
-234 TLQEEAARGFEQA
+234 TLQEEAAKGFEQA

-271 LQGITAQVDSFLS
+271 LQGITSQVDSFLS
-284 RATSIATVS
+284 RITSITTIS
-293 GAFLLLKKA
+293 GAFLLLKKS

-313 DAAMNSIAVVTDF
+313 DAAMNSIAIVTDF
-326 TTQELWKQVDV
+326 TTKELWKQVDV
-337 YAELAQKM
+337 YTKLAQEI

-367 DVAILTA
+367 DVATLTT

-424 DQNELANAMSKVASM
+424 NQNELANAMSKVASM

-452 FLAQIIESTRESA
+452 FLTKIIESTRESA

-482 KELIDTGKT
+482 KKLIDTGKT

-500 IDVNKIDTALKAIGV
+500 VDVNKIDTALKAIGV

-564 LMSDSERLVSLLG
+564 LMSDSERLAKLLG

-613 SIADSNLIK
+613 SITDSNLIK

-631 LNTANAITDAFGS
+631 LNTVNAITDAFGP
-644 LSGAVKLAI
+644 LSGAVKLAA

-661 GQKGI
+661 GQKGV

-671 QAVNVL
+671 QAVNIL

-746 QIEAEQQWQKVAS
+746 QIEAERQWQKVAS

-780 GAAEEG
+780 GAVEEG
-786 AKNATKRTIMA
+786 TKNATKRTIMA
-797 AQDQYENSH
+797 AQEQYENSR
-806 GLARVVYAYKLGFA
+806 GMARVVYAYKLGFA
-820 KGESEGRGFTAGL
+820 KGENEGRGFTAGL

-842 LIAKTAKQAW
+842 LIAKIAKQAW
-852 GAISAFFGTAAGLLG
+852 GGIQAFFGTAAGLLG

-875 GTAVAKL
+875 SAAVAKL
-882 VQYNSAEERA
+882 VQYNSAEEKA
-892 ARNAEKIQKVIDE
+892 ARNAEKIQEVLDG

-917 SDLESKENLT
+917 ADLEGKEKLT

-976 DTGDFGVVS
+976 DTGDFSVVS
-985 YSSKVE
+985 YSSKAE

-1052 LSDEEMASFFRNAEY
+1052 LNDEEMTSFFRDAEY

-1073 ALAQAAPDTYNEIGN
+1073 ALAQAAPDTYNEIVN

-1102 LAKQNSTLA
+1102 LAKQDSTLA

-1119 GAEGLVKALNKAT
+1119 GAEGLVRSLNKAT

-1147 AEEVKTMKK
+1147 AKEVKTMKK

-1176 DKISTI
+1176 DKISAI

-1201 SSAGTNDIPQVT
+1201 SSAGTNDIPKVT
-1213 DAWETLLDEYMSSD
+1213 NAWETLLDEYMSSD

-1244 LKNSGVINAQEVVD
+1244 LKNSGVINAQEVVT
-1258 NRLSLAQAQV
+1258 NRLALAEV
-1268 AANSQDAA
+1268 KLAAESEDVTKV
-1276 NAFNGQRLASI
+1276 FNGTNTTSKQVQDSLNALA
-1287 QVKEGLEELAAQYG
+1287 KKYG
-1301 TTSEA
+1301 TTTEA
-1306 VAYFVVKQKIA
+1306 LGYFIVQNKIA
-1317 NASALNTAAGR
+1317 NAATLNTYASREELRLLLISLGVTTDAISAYYNNIERASNLRKKALTANSDDVAQSYRTAADNLEKAAKERIEKALNQ
-1328 KELKLLM
+1328 
-1335 ESLGIAAE
+1335 
-1343 AIEKYNK
+1343 
-1350 YIVEGNRQNSL
+1350 V
-1361 ASTYRLKENA
+1361 
-1371 AIASGNTALA
+1371 
-1381 ESYAAL
+1381 
-1387 AQSAENVAKSQFHW
+1387 
-1401 AQKGIESEL
+1401 
-1410 DKISTKVT
+1410 STKVT
-1418 VGAQVDPTQFKS
+1418 VGAQVNPTQFKS

-1465 EREREGLV
+1465 ERERDGLV
-1473 DYDSILKNE
+1473 DYNSILKNE

-1568 ELSRDEENVLAET
+1568 ELSREEENVLAET

-1626 KLDDNYLE
+1626 ELDDNYLE

-1673 NAGEIADLQK
+1673 NASEIADLQK

-1721 MEKQLEADKK
+1721 MEKQLEAGKK

-1736 RMAEEEFAK
+1736 RMAEEEFAR

-1775 LVANLGTAFK
+1775 LVAKLGTAFK

-1794 GTLGTS
+1794 GALGTS

-1807 SGAPANKGGG
+1807 SGAPANKGGTSGDKGG
-1817 ASGGKGGTGGSNGTG
+1817 ASGGGSSGTG

-1839 SRYGAAPTGKPNL
+1839 SKYGAAPTGKPNL

-1882 GSKTYAALRQFQTK
+1882 GSKTYAALRQFQNK

-1901 KDGIVGPET
+1901 IDGIVGPET

-1955 LIATMVDRIGM
+1955 LIAAMMDRIGM
-1966 NNSAFDLQ
+1966 NNSAFGLQ
-1974 SATGNTCTIYVNV
+1974 SAAGNTCTIYVNV

>member
-234 TLQEEAARGFEQA
+234 TLQEEAAKGFEQA

-367 DVAILTA
+367 DVATLTA

-452 FLAQIIESTRESA
+452 FLTQIIESTRESA

-482 KELIDTGKT
+482 KKLIDTGKT

-500 IDVNKIDTALKAIGV
+500 VDVNKIDTALKTIGV

-564 LMSDSERLVSLLG
+564 LMSDSERLVKLLG

-644 LSGAVKLAI
+644 LSGAVKLAV

-671 QAVNVL
+671 QAVNIL

-720 NPVGDKKLWRE
+720 DSAGNKKLWRE

-797 AQDQYENSH
+797 AQEQYENSR

-820 KGESEGRGFTAGL
+820 KGENEGRGFTAGL

-852 GAISAFFGTAAGLLG
+852 GGIQAFFGTAAGLLG

-875 GTAVAKL
+875 GAAVAKL
-882 VQYNSAEERA
+882 VQYNSAEEKA
-892 ARNAEKIQKVIDE
+892 ARNAEKIQDILDG

-962 RGKNKITTRREYNE
+962 REKNKITTRREYNE
-976 DTGDFGVVS
+976 DTGDFDVVS
-985 YSSKVE
+985 YSSKAK

-1042 FDLLYENASY
+1042 FDLLHENASY
-1052 LSDEEMASFFRNAEY
+1052 LTDEEMTSFFRNAEY

-1102 LAKQNSTLA
+1102 LAKQNSALA

-1147 AEEVKTMKK
+1147 AEEVKIMKK

-1244 LKNSGVINAQEVVD
+1244 LKNSGVINAQEVVT
-1258 NRLSLAQAQV
+1258 NRLALAEV
-1268 AANSQDAA
+1268 KLAAESEDVTKV
-1276 NAFNGQRLASI
+1276 FNGTNTTSKQVQDSLNALA
-1287 QVKEGLEELAAQYG
+1287 KKYG
-1301 TTSEA
+1301 TTTEA
-1306 VAYFVVKQKIA
+1306 LGYFIVQNKIA
-1317 NASALNTAAGR
+1317 NATTLNTYASREELRLLLISLGVTTDAISAYYNNIERASNLRKKALTANSDDVAQSYRTAADNLEKAAKERIEKALNQ
-1328 KELKLLM
+1328 
-1335 ESLGIAAE
+1335 
-1343 AIEKYNK
+1343 
-1350 YIVEGNRQNSL
+1350 V
-1361 ASTYRLKENA
+1361 
-1371 AIASGNTALA
+1371 
-1381 ESYAAL
+1381 
-1387 AQSAENVAKSQFHW
+1387 
-1401 AQKGIESEL
+1401 
-1410 DKISTKVT
+1410 STKVT
-1418 VGAQVDPTQFKS
+1418 VGAQVNPTQFKS

-1544 KASKTVAEMLN
+1544 KASKAVAEMLN

-1568 ELSRDEENVLAET
+1568 ELSREEENVLAET

-1603 ASFYEDAQQDIIDA
+1603 ASFYEDAQRDIIDA
-1617 QKDAYDEMK
+1617 QKDAFDEMK

-1710 QQDRWDEQIDL
+1710 QQERWDEQIDL

-1775 LVANLGTAFK
+1775 LVAKLGTAFK

-1794 GTLGTS
+1794 GALGTS

-1807 SGAPANKGGG
+1807 SGAPANKGGTSGGRGG
-1817 ASGGKGGTGGSNGTG
+1817 ASGGGSNGTG

-1839 SRYGAAPTGKPNL
+1839 SKYGAAPTGKPNL

-1868 NQAIG
+1868 NQAVG

-1882 GSKTYAALRQFQTK
+1882 GSKTYAALRQFQNK

-1955 LIATMVDRIGM
+1955 LIAAMMDRIGM
-1966 NNSAFDLQ
+1966 NNSAFGLQ
-1974 SATGNTCTIYVNV
+1974 SAAGNTCTIYVNV

>member
-12 TSVSI
+12 TSISI

-62 SRGIETRGD
+62 NRGIETRGD

-119 EGVRTSLT
+119 EGIRTSLT

-145 TSNYSDALKNSVED
+145 TSNYSDALKNSVEG
-159 FVSALSGGD
+159 FVSALSSGD
-168 MTAAQEALQKLGSY
+168 MSAAQEALQKLGSY

-195 GWVDAYQEATVAAQ
+195 GWVDAYQEATVAVQ

-221 IESLQVDLEQQQK
+221 IESLQADLERQKK
-234 TLQEEAARGFEQA
+234 TLQEEAAKGFEQA

-271 LQGITAQVDSFLS
+271 LQGITSQVDSFLS
-284 RATSIATVS
+284 RITSITTIS
-293 GAFLLLKKA
+293 GAFLLLKKS

-313 DAAMNSIAVVTDF
+313 DAAMNSIAIVTDF
-326 TTQELWKQVDV
+326 TTKELWKQVDV
-337 YAELAQKM
+337 YTKLAQEI

-367 DVAILTA
+367 DVATLTT

-452 FLAQIIESTRESA
+452 FLTKIIESTRESA

-482 KELIDTGKT
+482 KKLIDTGKT

-500 IDVNKIDTALKAIGV
+500 VDVNKIDTALKTIGV

-564 LMSDSERLVSLLG
+564 LMSDSERLVKLLG
-577 EAYNSAGAG
+577 EAYNSTGAG

-631 LNTANAITDAFGS
+631 LNTVNAITDAFGS
-644 LSGAVKLAI
+644 FSGAVKLAA

-671 QAVNVL
+671 QAVNIL
-677 SALQGNVSPEDAVG
+677 SALQGNVTPEDAVG

-706 FKAGFASVKDAVKF
+706 FKAGFASIKEAVKF
-720 NPVGDKKLWRE
+720 DPVGDKKLWRE
-731 AYAEGYEIGKKKIEG
+731 AYAEGYEIGKKRIEG

-767 KETVRAYQQGMEE
+767 KETVKAYQQGMEE

-797 AQDQYENSH
+797 AQEQYENSR

-820 KGESEGRGFTAGL
+820 KGENEGRGFTAGL

-842 LIAKTAKQAW
+842 LIAKIAKQAW
-852 GAISAFFGTAAGLLG
+852 GAISAFFGTTAGLLG

-875 GTAVAKL
+875 SAAVAKL
-882 VQYNSAEERA
+882 VQYNSAEEKA
-892 ARNAEKIQKVIDE
+892 ARNAEKIQEVLDG

-917 SDLESKENLT
+917 ADLESKENLT

-950 ESENLARNNLDV
+950 EAENLARNNLDG

-976 DTGDFGVVS
+976 DTGDFSVVS
-985 YSSKVE
+985 YSSKAE

-1052 LSDEEMASFFRNAEY
+1052 LNDEEMTSFFRDAEY

-1073 ALAQAAPDTYNEIGN
+1073 ALAQAAPDTYNEIVN

-1102 LAKQNSTLA
+1102 LAKQDSTLA

-1119 GAEGLVKALNKAT
+1119 GAEGLVKALNKAA

-1147 AEEVKTMKK
+1147 AKEVKTMKK

-1187 FADLDSFENFLDII
+1187 FANLDSFENFLDII
-1201 SSAGTNDIPQVT
+1201 SSAGTNDIPKVT
-1213 DAWETLLDEYMSSD
+1213 NAWETLLNEYMSSD

-1244 LKNSGVINAQEVVD
+1244 LKNSGVINAQEVIT
-1258 NRLSLAQAQV
+1258 NRLALAEV
-1268 AANSQDAA
+1268 KLAAESEDVTKV
-1276 NAFNGQRLASI
+1276 FNGTNTTSKQVQDSLNALA
-1287 QVKEGLEELAAQYG
+1287 KKYG
-1301 TTSEA
+1301 TTTEA
-1306 VAYFVVKQKIA
+1306 LGYFIVQNKIA
-1317 NASALNTAAGR
+1317 NATTLNTYASREELRLLLISLGVTTDAISAYYNNIERASNLRKKALTANSDDVAQSYRTAADNLEKAAKEKIEKALNQ
-1328 KELKLLM
+1328 
-1335 ESLGIAAE
+1335 
-1343 AIEKYNK
+1343 
-1350 YIVEGNRQNSL
+1350 V
-1361 ASTYRLKENA
+1361 
-1371 AIASGNTALA
+1371 
-1381 ESYAAL
+1381 
-1387 AQSAENVAKSQFHW
+1387 
-1401 AQKGIESEL
+1401 
-1410 DKISTKVT
+1410 STKVT
-1418 VGAQVDPTQFKS
+1418 VGAQVNPTQFKS

-1465 EREREGLV
+1465 ERERDGLV

-1603 ASFYEDAQQDIIDA
+1603 ASFYEDAQRDIIDA

-1626 KLDDNYLE
+1626 ELDDNYLE

-1673 NAGEIADLQK
+1673 NASEIADLQK
-1683 EIQDAQQDLIDED
+1683 EIQDAQQSLIDED

-1754 EEFYSASGQYSGAEI
+1754 EEFYSTSGQYSGAEI

-1775 LVANLGTAFK
+1775 LVAKLGTAFK

-1794 GTLGTS
+1794 GALGTS

-1807 SGAPANKGGG
+1807 SGAPANKGG
-1817 ASGGKGGTGGSNGTG
+1817 ASGGKGGASGGGSSGTG

-1839 SRYGAAPTGKPNL
+1839 SKYGAAPTGKPNL

-1882 GSKTYAALRQFQTK
+1882 GSKTYAALRQFQNK

-1901 KDGIVGPET
+1901 IDGIVGPET

-1955 LIATMVDRIGM
+1955 LIAAMMDRIGM
-1966 NNSAFDLQ
+1966 NNSAFGLQ
-1974 SATGNTCTIYVNV
+1974 SAAGNTCTIYVNV

>member
-54 LDKIQDRL
+54 LDKIQNRL

-92 IKKIEEVGPA
+92 IKKIEEVGPT

-221 IESLQVDLEQQQK
+221 IESLQIDLEQQQK
-234 TLQEEAARGFEQA
+234 TLQEEAAKGFEQA

-367 DVAILTA
+367 DVATLTA

-452 FLAQIIESTRESA
+452 FLTQIIESTRESA

-482 KELIDTGKT
+482 KKLIDTGKT

-500 IDVNKIDTALKAIGV
+500 VDVNKIDTALKAIGV

-564 LMSDSERLVSLLG
+564 LMSDSERLVKLLG

-644 LSGAVKLAI
+644 LSGAVKLAV

-671 QAVNVL
+671 QAVNIL

-720 NPVGDKKLWRE
+720 DSAGNKKLWRE

-797 AQDQYENSH
+797 AQEQYENSR

-820 KGESEGRGFTAGL
+820 KGENEGRGFTAGL

-852 GAISAFFGTAAGLLG
+852 GGIQAFFGTAAGLLG

-875 GTAVAKL
+875 SVAVAKL

-892 ARNAEKIQKVIDE
+892 ARNAKKIQDVLDG

-935 YLKKQTEELEKQKKI
+935 YLKKQTEELEKQKEI

-962 RGKNKITTRREYNE
+962 REKNKITTRREYNE
-976 DTGDFGVVS
+976 NTGDFNVVS
-985 YSSKVE
+985 YSSKAE

-1052 LSDEEMASFFRNAEY
+1052 LTDEEMTSFFRNAEY

-1102 LAKQNSTLA
+1102 LAKQDSALA
-1111 IYLAETKD
+1111 IYLTETKD
-1119 GAEGLVKALNKAT
+1119 GAEGLVRALNKAT

-1234 ENTKA
+1234 KNTKA

-1244 LKNSGVINAQEVVD
+1244 LKNSGVINAQEVVT
-1258 NRLSLAQAQV
+1258 NRLALAEV
-1268 AANSQDAA
+1268 KLAAESEDVTKV
-1276 NAFNGQRLASI
+1276 FNGTNTSSKQVQDSLNALA
-1287 QVKEGLEELAAQYG
+1287 KKYG
-1301 TTSEA
+1301 TTTEA
-1306 VAYFVVKQKIA
+1306 LGYFIVQNKIA
-1317 NASALNTAAGR
+1317 NATTLNTYASREELRLLLISLGVTTDAISAYYNNIERASNLRKKALTANSDDVAQSYRTAADNLEKAAKERIEKALNQ
-1328 KELKLLM
+1328 
-1335 ESLGIAAE
+1335 
-1343 AIEKYNK
+1343 
-1350 YIVEGNRQNSL
+1350 V
-1361 ASTYRLKENA
+1361 
-1371 AIASGNTALA
+1371 
-1381 ESYAAL
+1381 
-1387 AQSAENVAKSQFHW
+1387 
-1401 AQKGIESEL
+1401 
-1410 DKISTKVT
+1410 STKVT
-1418 VGAQVDPTQFKS
+1418 VGAQVNPTQFKS

-1482 EEYIRLLKEKK
+1482 EKYIRLLKEKK

-1544 KASKTVAEMLN
+1544 KASKAVAEMLN

-1568 ELSRDEENVLAET
+1568 ELSREEENVLAET

-1603 ASFYEDAQQDIIDA
+1603 ASFYEDAQRDIIDA

-1702 ALEAANEE
+1702 ALEAANKE

-1807 SGAPANKGGG
+1807 SGAPANKGGTSGGRGG
-1817 ASGGKGGTGGSNGTG
+1817 ASGGGSNGTG

-1839 SRYGAAPTGKPNL
+1839 SKYGAAPTGKPNL

-1868 NQAIG
+1868 NQAVG

-1882 GSKTYAALRQFQTK
+1882 GSKTYAALRQFQNK